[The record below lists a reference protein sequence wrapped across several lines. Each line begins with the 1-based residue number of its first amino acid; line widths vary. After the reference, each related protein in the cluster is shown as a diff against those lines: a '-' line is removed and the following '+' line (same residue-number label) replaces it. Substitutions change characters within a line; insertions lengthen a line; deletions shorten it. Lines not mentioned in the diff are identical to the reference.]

1 MPKYRVHIC
10 RIAYSHLDIEAEG
23 TTKKKAEE
31 KALEDA
37 GNHLFPT
44 EHTSDYSVEGSTLIE

>member
-1 MPKYRVHIC
+1 MPKYRVNIC
-10 RIAYSHLDIEAEG
+10 RTAYANTYIEVEA